1 MLAASGD
8 ADQCILLESSARE
21 ADFGRYSILAC
32 SPLDVLSV
40 TGSQVSDSRGR
51 LGREVS
57 DDRFWQI
64 LSKLLEVT
72 DTCKAPP
79 AYGPGWFGYLGYEM
93 GRTIE
98 TLPGRALRDTPLPDL
113 RLAFYPAV
121 IVVDHLEGRADLI
134 HFDDEPGLSAARAL
148 TDWIAAASAGSR
160 PPRRE
165 PHEPLSQ
172 RTGCNFSDDQY
183 RRAVARCIEYIA
195 AGDIFQVNLSRR
207 LEIDSPPS
215 PVELYLALR
224 KHNPSAYA
232 AYMRFAAG
240 SEQAA
245 ICSASP
251 ELFLRKRGRSV
262 LTRPIKGTCRR
273 SGGPEDE
280 RLGRELLASEK
291 DNAELAMIVDLLR
304 NDLGRVC
311 SYHSVKVTRDRI
323 LQQHPTVLHLV
334 AEIQGQLGPGAT
346 QADLLRATFPG
357 GSITG
362 APKIRAMEIIDEIEP
377 WARNVYT
384 GCIGCSCA
392 GGLSEWNIA
401 IRTIVHTGK
410 RALVGVGGGIVADS
424 DPQKEL
430 EETQHKARGILESF
444 AAADQIGKSCREI
457 QT

>member
-1 MLAASGD
+1 MLGASGD
-8 ADQCILLESSARE
+8 VRQCVLLESSARE
-21 ADFGRYSILAC
+21 PDFGRYSILAC
-32 SPLDVLSV
+32 NPLDVLIV
-40 TGSQVSDSRGR
+40 TGSEISDSKASIARDVPNDR
-51 LGREVS
+51 L
-57 DDRFWQI
+57 WQI

-72 DTCKAPP
+72 DDFDAPP

-93 GRTIE
+93 GRAIE
-98 TLPGRALRDTPLPDL
+98 DLPCRALRDTPLPDL

-121 IVVDHLEGRADLI
+121 IVIDHPNDRADLI
-134 HFDDEPGLSAARAL
+134 HFEDEPGRAAVKAL
-148 TDWIAAASAGSR
+148 KDWIASASARTCPQNPDALG
-160 PPRRE
+160 
-165 PHEPLSQ
+165 PLPE

-207 LEIDSPPS
+207 LEIESPPS
-215 PVELYLALR
+215 PEELYVALR
-224 KHNPSAYA
+224 KHNPSAYGA
-232 AYMRFAAG
+232 FLRFPTDS
-240 SEQAA
+240 SEAA

-251 ELFLRKRGRSV
+251 ELFLRKRGRRV

-273 SGGPEDE
+273 TGGPEDE
-280 RLGRELLASEK
+280 RLGRDLLSSEK

-311 SYHSVKVTRDRI
+311 RYHSVKVTRDKI
-323 LQQHPTVLHLV
+323 LQEHPTVLHLV
-334 AEIQGQLGPGAT
+334 AEIQGELTPQAT
-346 QADLLRATFPG
+346 QADLVRATFPG

-362 APKIRAMEIIDEIEP
+362 APKIRAMEIIDELEP

-430 EETQHKARGILESF
+430 EETRHKARGILEAFS
-444 AAADQIGKSCREI
+444 AADNARTSCREI